1 MTNMVAGRV
10 VSSVVQRQV
19 KYLTTVRPDDATG
32 PVAEIYD
39 QVADEM
45 RIVVP
50 PAVLHSP
57 RPDLLAAYWML
68 VREPLVLT
76 GTVDRL
82 AKEAIAT
89 AVSVANICPYC
100 VDMHSVGIYDLGT
113 EDDAEA
119 LVADRAGDV
128 EDPHVRAVA
137 AWARVADRPDHPL
150 VADPPFP
157 PAARPETVGMV
168 VSLHYLNRLVNVFLS
183 SFLLPPRLSPRTRRR
198 LKQGISHVLGP
209 TLRGPHEPGRSLR
222 FRPDAPVPESAAW
235 AAGSPAIQSAVAR
248 AYRAFADAGA
258 RSVPDGVRELVHE
271 RLATWRGEE
280 AGLSRQ
286 WCEDL
291 IERLPAGERPV
302 GRLALLTAF
311 ASYQV
316 DDDVID
322 DVRRVGPD
330 GDGADGR
337 LLDVAAWAAYVAA
350 ERIGTWHRG
359 RIG

>member
-32 PVAEIYD
+32 PVADIYD

-50 PAVLHSP
+50 PAVMHSP

-128 EDPHVRAVA
+128 EDPQVRAIA
-137 AWARVADRPDHPL
+137 AWARVADQPDDPL
-150 VADPPFP
+150 VVDPPFP
-157 PAARPETVGMV
+157 AAARPETVGMV

-183 SFLLPPRLSPRTRRR
+183 SFLVPPRLGPRTRRR

-209 TLRGPHEPGRSLR
+209 TLRGPLEPGRSLR
-222 FRPDAPVPESAAW
+222 FRPDAPVPASAAW
-235 AAGSPAIQSAVAR
+235 TAGNPHIQGAVAR
-248 AYRAFADAGA
+248 AYRCFTEAGE
-258 RSVPDGVRELVHE
+258 RSVPNSVRDVVYE

-291 IERLPAGERPV
+291 IEPLPVDERPI

-311 ASYQV
+311 ASYHV

-322 DVRRVGPD
+322 DVRRVCPD
-330 GDGADGR
+330 DGC

-350 ERIGTWHRG
+350 ERIGTWH
-359 RIG
+359 